1 MAAAPDH
8 QLGPQQAPD
17 APCRHQHWR
26 DQIEEALRKV
36 RERQQEK
43 RERDRKMNARVFGR
57 VPVEKD
63 W

>member
-1 MAAAPDH
+1 VS
-8 QLGPQQAPD
+8 
-17 APCRHQHWR
+17 R

-43 RERDRKMNARVFGR
+43 RERDRKMKARVFGR
-57 VPVEKD
+57 APVEKD

>member
-1 MAAAPDH
+1 M
-8 QLGPQQAPD
+8 
-17 APCRHQHWR
+17 
-26 DQIEEALRKV
+26 ESVLRKV

-43 RERDRKMNARVFGR
+43 RERDRMIKARAFGR